1 MKDIGRIYLA
11 LGGLIAV
18 IATLYW
24 FTSYENAGTAMLA
37 LAAGLA
43 LFVGVYLALTARRTT
58 TDIGGEPGEPGEEPK
73 PYLPHAS
80 LWPFLVGVAALVTA
94 NGLALGVWALVP
106 GAIALA
112 GALIGYAGQS
122 RRRD

>member
-1 MKDIGRIYLA
+1 MRVVGRAYLA
-11 LGGLIAV
+11 LGALVAV
-18 IATLYW
+18 MTALYW
-24 FTSYENAGTAMLA
+24 FTSYESAGTAMLV

-43 LFVGVYLALTARRTT
+43 LFIGLYLARTARRTT
-58 TDIGGEPGEPGEEPK
+58 VHAGDETA

-80 LWPFLVGVAALVTA
+80 AWPFFVGVAALVTL
-94 NGLALGVWALVP
+94 NGLALGLWALVP
-106 GAIALA
+106 GAIALT

>member
-1 MKDIGRIYLA
+1 MKAVGRIYLV
-11 LGGLIAV
+11 LGGLVTLIAA
-18 IATLYW
+18 IYW
-24 FTSYENAGTAMLA
+24 FTSYENAGTTMLV

-43 LFVGVYLALTARRTT
+43 LFIGVYLALTARRVT
-58 TDIGGEPGEPGEEPK
+58 TDIGGEPGPPGEPAK

-80 LWPFLVGVAALVTA
+80 VWPFLVGVAALVTA

-112 GALIGYAGQS
+112 GALVGYAGQS
-122 RRRD
+122 RRRG